1 MSVKKSAKAK
11 SRILITGGSGH
22 LGRLLTDELLQ
33 QGYDVGHLNRR
44 PGADNRVKS
53 WLWDVAKGQ
62 IDEHCVEN
70 ADIVVHL
77 AGESIAAKKW
87 TEKRKRDIVDSRTK
101 SIELLYRAMENRPNK
116 INTIISASAI
126 GYYGDR
132 ADELLS
138 EDAPP
143 GSGFMADCCIAWEK
157 AVEEGR
163 PLGVRIVK
171 FRTGVV
177 LDKDNG
183 ALPQLAK
190 PVNLLAGAPLG
201 SGRQWVPWIH
211 WRDAVKMYI
220 YAIENI
226 HLTGTYNMVSP
237 EPVDNKTL
245 VKEIAH
251 RLHKPLWLPNVP
263 AFMLKLLLGEMSAMV
278 LYSTKV
284 SAQKIV
290 NEGFPFEY
298 PNLAGALKEIYG

>member
-1 MSVKKSAKAK
+1 MPVKSSAKKKPA
-11 SRILITGGSGH
+11 ILITGGSGH
-22 LGRLLTDELLQ
+22 LGRLLTDELLSR
-33 QGYDVGHLNRR
+33 GYEVSQLNRK
-44 PGADNRVKS
+44 PGTDNRVKT
-53 WLWDVAKGQ
+53 WVWDVANGQ
-62 IDEHCVEN
+62 IDERCVEGI
-70 ADIVVHL
+70 DIVVHL
-77 AGESIAAKKW
+77 AGESIAGKKW
-87 TEKRKRDIVDSRTK
+87 TGKRKKAIVDSRTK
-101 SIELLYRAMENRPNK
+101 SIELLYRAMQKRPNK

-132 ADELLS
+132 GDELLS
-138 EDAPP
+138 EDAAP
-143 GSGFMADCCIAWEK
+143 GKGFMADCCIAWEK
-157 AVEEGR
+157 AVDEGR

-177 LDKDNG
+177 LDKNSG

-190 PVNLLAGAPLG
+190 PVKLLAGSPLG

-237 EPVDNKTL
+237 EPVTNATL

-263 AFMLKLLLGEMSAMV
+263 AFMLKLLLGEMSDMV

-284 SAQKIV
+284 SAQMIV
-290 NEGFPFEY
+290 SDGFQFEY
-298 PNLAGALKEIYG
+298 PNLA

>member
-1 MSVKKSAKAK
+1 MPVKSSAKK
-11 SRILITGGSGH
+11 KPGILITGGSGH
-22 LGRLLTDELLQ
+22 IGKLLTDELLLR
-33 QGYDVGHLNRR
+33 GYEVSQLNRK
-44 PGADNRVKS
+44 PGTGNRVKN
-53 WLWDVAKGQ
+53 WVWDVAKGQ
-62 IDEHCVEN
+62 IDERCVEGI
-70 ADIVVHL
+70 DIVVHL
-77 AGESIAAKKW
+77 AGESIAGKKW
-87 TEKRKRDIVDSRTK
+87 TGKRKKAIVDSRTK
-101 SIELLYRAMENRPNK
+101 SIELLYRAMQNKANK

-132 ADELLS
+132 GDELLS
-138 EDAPP
+138 EDAAP
-143 GSGFMADCCIAWEK
+143 GKGFMADCCIAWEK
-157 AVEEGR
+157 AVDEGR

-177 LDKDNG
+177 LDKNSG
-183 ALPQLAK
+183 ALPQLAR
-190 PVNLLAGAPLG
+190 PVKLLAGSPLG

-237 EPVDNKTL
+237 EPVTNATL

-263 AFMLKLLLGEMSAMV
+263 AFMLKLLLGGMSGMV

-284 SAQKIV
+284 SAQMIV
-290 NEGFPFEY
+290 SDGFQFEY